1 MKLQNQLIETI
12 IIIFGTLSV
21 LWAALEIIFYFI
33 R

>member
-12 IIIFGTLSV
+12 INIFGTLAV
-21 LWAALEIIFYFI
+21 IWAALEIIQIFT

>member
-12 IIIFGTLSV
+12 IIIFGTLAV
-21 LWAALEIIFYFI
+21 LWAALEIINNFT